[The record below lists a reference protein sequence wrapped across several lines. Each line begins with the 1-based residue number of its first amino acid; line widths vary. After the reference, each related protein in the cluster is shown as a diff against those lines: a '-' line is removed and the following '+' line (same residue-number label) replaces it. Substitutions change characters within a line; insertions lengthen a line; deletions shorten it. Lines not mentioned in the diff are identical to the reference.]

1 MKKSNK
7 LEDGTLKFIRVGS
20 VSKVSS
26 DYFNTENISTTSC
39 KQNFCLRSQFF
50 RMHVEVPKV
59 LKFTRTAS
67 HADTNV
73 TVFNLKLLIINNI
86 TEFSI
91 ATQSLKR
98 ALHNRSQTAQVCN
111 RRKRKS
117 QNSQSPVSSQI
128 SKNQFQMSQG
138 SFTYYVIS

>member
-26 DYFNTENISTTSC
+26 DYFNTENIFTISC
-39 KQNFCLRSQFF
+39 KQNVSSELIF
-50 RMHVEVPKV
+50 RMPVEVPKV

-91 ATQSLKR
+91 AT
-98 ALHNRSQTAQVCN
+98 
-111 RRKRKS
+111 
-117 QNSQSPVSSQI
+117 
-128 SKNQFQMSQG
+128 
-138 SFTYYVIS
+138 